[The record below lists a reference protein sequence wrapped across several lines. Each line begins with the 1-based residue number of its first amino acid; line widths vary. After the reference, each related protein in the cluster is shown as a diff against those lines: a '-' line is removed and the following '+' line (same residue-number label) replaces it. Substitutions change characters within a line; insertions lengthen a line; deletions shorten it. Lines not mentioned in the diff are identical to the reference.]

1 MLLWSYLAGMNNF
14 DAFAVNFGTDG
25 SNIRHFMFDCRLH
38 PSRAFDLMDLKKRLK
53 RLKNTHLALSGP
65 FLILYMANIFLHRYV
80 MYIKTNKQKSGP
92 TFLESLPLER
102 FGISVTMF
110 QDLFATLIN
119 FCDWQGKS

>member
-1 MLLWSYLAGMNNF
+1 
-14 DAFAVNFGTDG
+14 
-25 SNIRHFMFDCRLH
+25 
-38 PSRAFDLMDLKKRLK
+38 
-53 RLKNTHLALSGP
+53 
-65 FLILYMANIFLHRYV
+65 

>member
-1 MLLWSYLAGMNNF
+1 MNGGTLAIIHQTG
-14 DAFAVNFGTDG
+14 VTGGGGISIHYTY
-25 SNIRHFMFDCRLH
+25 FMFSTDAATHFHRIHNAGNLTRLMTPLLQKH
-38 PSRAFDLMDLKKRLK
+38 WRPSQNIWISTSL
-53 RLKNTHLALSGP
+53 THK
-65 FLILYMANIFLHRYV
+65 IHRYV

>member
-1 MLLWSYLAGMNNF
+1 MKYDNVIA
-14 DAFAVNFGTDG
+14 
-25 SNIRHFMFDCRLH
+25 
-38 PSRAFDLMDLKKRLK
+38 
-53 RLKNTHLALSGP
+53 
-65 FLILYMANIFLHRYV
+65 

-119 FCDWQGKS
+119 FCDWQGKSQDMPDINTSHIYLGSSMESDTKKNSTLN